1 MSAQLAPVAAEAA
14 TTVHIRPATIR
25 DHPAIHAVV
34 SAAYQQYQGILGP
47 RLFSRYLADLLDVDR
62 HSRHGRLLVAE
73 VAGRVRGSGAFY
85 RIHRCKGWDGRRG
98 GQVAARSRCTR
109 RRAVRA
115 SHGR

>member
-85 RIHRCKGWDGRRG
+85 PDSSVQGLGWPPGW
-98 GQVAARSRCTR
+98 QVAARSRCTR